1 MLKKICYSLIVL
13 TLMISSSLSEKI
25 FIFATVNENI
35 ITNYDI
41 EKETEY
47 LKILNPQLVELD
59 KKKIFRISK
68 DSLINEIIKKNEVQT
83 FLDIKKEN
91 PLVNEYYKSLYTK
104 LNFNNENDF
113 EKSLLSKIDYTSED
127 IKEKLKIEL
136 LWNELVYLRFGNQ
149 VKINNELLMKK
160 IEKIENKDKNEY
172 LLSEIVFAKKK
183 DENLKTL
190 IKKIQSS
197 ISEIGFS
204 NSANIYS
211 ISDSSKLG
219 GNIGWIEEYNLSE
232 LIFDNL
238 KKISEGQFTE
248 VIQMG
253 NNFLILKIEKIRSKK
268 IFIDKDEE
276 LNKMIQFETNR
287 QLNKFSRI
295 YFDKTKI
302 NYSINEK

>member
-1 MLKKICYSLIVL
+1 MIVL